1 MQIELANFERIY
13 THFVGNKADEE
24 GITISKTPLQLQ
36 DESLRGL
43 LLNYFLQPF
52 KNKEYNHFH
61 HEADINLNELYSYA
75 SAIFADPDSIYLQS
89 INIAKHLYEQSKHP
103 MIKGG
108 ELYVV
113 YFDDCVIDGENTDA
127 IGLFK
132 SETKETFLKIFPQG
146 DGYEAISDQ
155 GIDIRKLDKGCIIVN
170 SEKENGYK
178 VCVVDQTNKS
188 AEAQYW
194 KDDFLK
200 IISRK
205 DSFHYT
211 QNYMNMCKSF
221 VTDKMPEDFDVSKT
235 DQIDLLNRSVNFF
248 KKNESFDMQEFTRE
262 VIQQEELIDSFK
274 NYKTKFQEDHNM
286 PVVDEFEISNTAVKK
301 YSKVFK
307 SVLKLDKNFH
317 IYIHGDKD
325 LIERGRDDASGMN
338 FYKIFYR
345 EES

>member
-1 MQIELANFERIY
+1 MNIELARFEKIF
-13 THFVGNKADEE
+13 THFIGNKSDDE
-24 GITISKTPLQLQ
+24 GIRISKTPLQLQ
-36 DESLRGL
+36 DESLHEL
-43 LLNYFLQPF
+43 LLSYFLQPF

-61 HEADINLNELYSYA
+61 HETDLQLNELFSYC
-75 SAIFADPDSIYLQS
+75 SNIFADPSSLHLQS

-113 YFDDCVIDGENTDA
+113 YFDDCVIDGESTDA

-146 DGYEAISDQ
+146 DGYEALSDQ

-170 SEKENGYK
+170 TEKENGYK
-178 VCVVDQTNKS
+178 VCVADNTNKS
-188 AEAQYW
+188 SEAQYW

-200 IISRK
+200 IVSRN

-211 QNYMNMCKSF
+211 QNIMSMCKSF

-235 DQIDLLNRSVNFF
+235 DQIDLLNRSASFF
-248 KKNESFDMQEFTRE
+248 KKNESFDMKQFTTE
-262 VIQQEELIDSFK
+262 VIQQEELIGSFK
-274 NYKTKFQEDHNM
+274 EYKTQFQEDHNM
-286 PVVDEFEISNTAVKK
+286 PMVDEFEISNSAVKK

-307 SVLKLDKNFH
+307 SVLKLDRNFH
-317 IYIHGDKD
+317 IYIHGNKD
-325 LIERGRDDASGMN
+325 LIERGKDDTSGMN
-338 FYKIFYR
+338 FYKIYYNQ
-345 EES
+345 ES

>member
-1 MQIELANFERIY
+1 MNIELANFEKIY
-13 THFVGNKADEE
+13 THYVGNKSDEE

-36 DESLRGL
+36 DESIKEL

-61 HEADINLNELYSYA
+61 HESDINLNELFTYCSN
-75 SAIFADPDSIYLQS
+75 IFADPSSLYLQG

-113 YFDDCVIDGENTDA
+113 HFDDCVIDGENTDA

-146 DGYEAISDQ
+146 DGYEALSDK

-170 SEKENGYK
+170 TEKENGYK
-178 VCVVDQTNKS
+178 VCVVDNTNKS
-188 AEAQYW
+188 SEAQYW

-200 IISRK
+200 IISRN

-211 QNYMNMCKSF
+211 QNIMSMCKSF

-235 DQIDLLNRSVNFF
+235 DQIDLLNRSANFF
-248 KKNESFDMQEFTRE
+248 KKNESFDMKQFTSE
-262 VIQQEELIDSFK
+262 VIQQEELIDSFRE
-274 NYKTKFQEDHNM
+274 YKTKFQEENDM
-286 PVVDEFEISNTAVKK
+286 PMVDEFEISNSAVKK

-317 IYIHGDKD
+317 I
-325 LIERGRDDASGMN
+325 
-338 FYKIFYR
+338 
-345 EES
+345 